1 MGYVTENLMPGERV
15 VFQTRIHPII
25 FTGPVFL
32 LVIGLGLLTV
42 DWIVSGLIM
51 VGLAAWSALSAWIH
65 RTTSEFAVT
74 DRRLIAKVG
83 LISRRTVEMHLTKIE
98 SLAIDQPVLGR
109 ILGFGTVRCRGTGA
123 GDQEFKIVAKAM
135 LVRRHVYE
143 QADQLAQRERE
154 RAPR

>member
-25 FTGPVFL
+25 FTWSVFL
-32 LVIGLGLLTV
+32 LLIGIWFTTL
-42 DWIVSGLIM
+42 DWVVAALVMI
-51 VGLAAWSALSAWIH
+51 GLAAWSALSAWIV

-74 DRRLIAKVG
+74 DKRLIAKVG
-83 LISRRTVEMHLTKIE
+83 LISRRTLEMHLTKIE

-123 GDQEFKIVAKAM
+123 GDQEFKVVAKAM

-143 QADQLAQRERE
+143 QAERLAQRES
-154 RAPR
+154 AAH